1 MMIIHLT
8 QGSTR
13 KWNEKCG
20 MKNDRAAKDKPRGRA
35 SEDKDA
41 FVPSVVF
48 AGINGVRRWRR
59 LGESDAVS
67 GGDLRFIRPLVR
79 RRG

>member
-1 MMIIHLT
+1 MIGQQKT
-8 QGSTR
+8 SR
-13 KWNEKCG
+13 E
-20 MKNDRAAKDKPRGRA
+20 RA
-35 SEDKDA
+35 SEDKDT

-67 GGDLRFIRPLVR
+67 GGDLPFIRPLVR
-79 RRG
+79 PRG